1 MKTVLLRRS
10 AVVAAL
16 AAVVALPVGAQ
27 QTIGIST
34 VYKGYSFNEGLGASA
49 AQLFMV
55 PLAVRFQASQALSFD
70 LYSAWAQGRVE
81 RDNLAYTLSGLVD
94 TRVKATYQAAPWALV
109 SVSASLPTGKA
120 THDSEQAVVASVLSA
135 DLLGFR
141 ESTWG
146 TGLGITSSVAT
157 AMRAGQF
164 GIGVA
169 AAYSVNGEFEPSTD
183 QVLKYQPGNETR
195 IRIGIDRNIGTNTLT
210 FGAMFMTYSADQ
222 ANGTNLFQAGNRLRF
237 DGTYQFRAG
246 SGVWTLYG
254 ADLWRENGDV
264 TLPFVDAVGAVVG
277 DTTYSTPS
285 QNLVVVG
292 FLGSVGVGGS
302 YVFRPNVDLRV
313 QNRKD
318 PAGGGNEGSGWIVAA
333 GGDFPVRLFGG
344 YDFFPKA
351 RFLFGSIKDPTGAGR
366 GVKGVELSAVIRWGF

>member
-10 AVVAAL
+10 AAAVAL
-16 AAVVALPVGAQ
+16 AVLAVLPAGAQ
-27 QTIGIST
+27 QTIGISS
-34 VYKGYSFNEGLGASA
+34 VYKGYSFDAGLGATA

-55 PLAVRFQASQALSFD
+55 PVAVRFQTGQALSFD

-94 TRVKATYQAAPWALV
+94 TRIKATYQAAPWALL

-195 IRIGIDRNIGTNTLT
+195 VRIGIDRNIGTSTLT
-210 FGAMFMTYSADQ
+210 LGAMFMTYSTDQ

-264 TLPFVDAVGAVVG
+264 TLPFVDAGGAVVG
-277 DTTYSTPS
+277 DTTYATPS

-292 FLGSVGVGGS
+292 FLGSIGVGGS
-302 YVFRPNVDLRV
+302 YVFRPNVDLRL
-313 QNRKD
+313 QSRKD
-318 PAGGGNEGSGWIVAA
+318 PGDSSKEGSGWIMAA

-351 RFLFGSIKDPTGAGR
+351 RVLFGSIMDPTGATQGVR
-366 GVKGVELSAVIRWGF
+366 GVEFSAVLRWGF